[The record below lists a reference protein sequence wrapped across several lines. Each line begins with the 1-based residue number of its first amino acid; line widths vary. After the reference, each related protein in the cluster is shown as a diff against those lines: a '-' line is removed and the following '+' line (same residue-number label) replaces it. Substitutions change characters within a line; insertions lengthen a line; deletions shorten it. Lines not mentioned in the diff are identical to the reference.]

1 MRVSESL
8 AMDFGLD
15 DKTALVTGG
24 AGRIGSED
32 CRVLGEEGA
41 EVVVL
46 DVDEDGAKEVAD
58 EIEEDGGS
66 AHAVECDLTDRDA
79 VAEVVDDLQDE
90 TGGVD
95 VLVNNAGMVD
105 AVGRTGDLD
114 EDLWDRDVEINL
126 TGTYNITREIFPN
139 MCERGWGRVVSMSSM
154 AGAFGGFGQL
164 SYSTTKAG
172 LIGFGKTLALEGAP
186 DGVTSNI
193 ITPSIVVGD
202 LADLPAEQIENIN
215 QHWADIARA
224 TPMGHL
230 GREEDVSNLIAYLAS
245 EQASYVTGQVIG
257 VTGGVD
263 LFTY

>member
-1 MRVSESL
+1 
-8 AMDFGLD
+8 MDFGLD

-32 CRVLGEEGA
+32 CRILGEEGA

-46 DVDEDGAKEVAD
+46 DVDEDGAKDVAD
-58 EIEEDGGS
+58 EIEEDGGD
-66 AHAVECDLTDRDA
+66 AIALECDLTDRDDVADA
-79 VAEVVDDLQDE
+79 VEDLRDA

-114 EDLWDRDVEINL
+114 PSTWDRDMSINL
-126 TGTYNITREIFPN
+126 TGTFNITREVFPN
-139 MCERGWGRVVSMSSM
+139 MCERGWGRVISMSSM
-154 AGAFGGFGQL
+154 AGAYGGFGQI

-172 LIGFGKTLALEGAP
+172 LIGLGKTLALEGAP
-186 DGVTSNI
+186 DGVTSNVI
-193 ITPSIVVGD
+193 APSIVVGD
-202 LADLPAEQIENIN
+202 LAELPADQIENIN
-215 QHWADIARA
+215 EHWADIARA

>member
-1 MRVSESL
+1 
-8 AMDFGLD
+8 MDFGLD

-32 CRVLGEEGA
+32 CRILAEEGA

-58 EIEEDGGS
+58 EIEADGGN
-66 AHAVECDLTDRDA
+66 AIAVECDLTDRDA
-79 VAEVVDDLQDE
+79 VADTVDDLQDA

-95 VLVNNAGMVD
+95 ILVNNAGMVD
-105 AVGRTGDLD
+105 AVGRAGDLP
-114 EDLWDRDVEINL
+114 EDLWDRDMEINL
-126 TGTYNITREIFPN
+126 TGTYNITREVFPN

-154 AGAFGGFGQL
+154 AGAFGGYGQL

-186 DGVTSNI
+186 EGVTSNV

-202 LADLPAEQIENIN
+202 LAELSPEQIDDIN
-215 QHWADIARA
+215 EHWADIARA
-224 TPMGHL
+224 TPVGHL